1 MALYRHRLEGTFPGE
16 VWSFGVHT
24 DSNLSLASMQ
34 SQWMT
39 GITNFWGTATALFC
53 TDVTAIRATTVELDP
68 STGKQLTGA
77 ENTRADAGTST
88 ATCLPFQCA
97 PVVSLR
103 TATLS
108 RAGRGRFYVPSLAVD
123 QVDAGRMLTAAR
135 DTLAD
140 AAEDLL
146 TGLTSGGGTVVLY
159 HRPTDTTPGS
169 TSTVTSLDV
178 GDVIDTQRRR
188 RNKLVEARTSRPL

>member
-16 VWSFGVHT
+16 VWSFGVYT
-24 DSNLSLASMQ
+24 DSNLSLTAMQ

-53 TDVTAIRATTVELDP
+53 TDVATTRATTVELDP
-68 STGKQLTGA
+68 ATGRQLTGA
-77 ENTRADAGTST
+77 EDTRADAGTST

-123 QVDAGRMLTAAR
+123 QVDAGRMLTTAR

-159 HRPTDTTPGS
+159 HRASGT

>member
-16 VWSFGVHT
+16 VWSFGVYT
-24 DSNLSLASMQ
+24 DSNLSLTAMH
-34 SQWMT
+34 SQWNT

-53 TDVTAIRATTVELDP
+53 TDVAATRSTTVELDP
-68 STGKQLTGA
+68 VTGKQLTGA
-77 ENTRADAGTST
+77 ESTRADAGTST

-123 QVDAGRMLTAAR
+123 QVDAGRMSTTAR

-146 TGLTSGGGTVVLY
+146 TGLTSGGGNVVLY
-159 HRPTDTTPGS
+159 HRALGTT
-169 TSTVTSLDV
+169 TTVTSLDV

-188 RNKLVEARTSRPL
+188 RNKLIEARTSRPL

>member
-1 MALYRHRLEGTFPGE
+1 VALYRHRLEGTFPGE
-16 VWSFGVHT
+16 VWSFGLYT
-24 DSNLSLASMQ
+24 DSTLSLTAMQ

-39 GITNFWGTATALFC
+39 GITNFWAEATALFC
-53 TDVTAIRATTVELDP
+53 TDVETTRATTVELDP
-68 STGKQLTGA
+68 ATGKQLTGA
-77 ENTRADAGTST
+77 EDVRTDAGTST

-108 RAGRGRFYVPSLAVD
+108 RAGRGRFYAPSLAVD
-123 QVDAGRMLTAAR
+123 QVSAGRMLTTAR

-140 AAEDLL
+140 AALELVQ
-146 TGLTSGGGTVVLY
+146 GLTSAGGNVVIY
-159 HRPTDTTPGS
+159 HRASGTTS
-169 TSTVTSLDV
+169 LVTSLDV

-188 RNKLVEARTSRPL
+188 RNKLVEARTSRPI

>member
-16 VWSFGVHT
+16 VWSFGLYT
-24 DSNLSLASMQ
+24 DSSLSLAAMQ

-39 GITNFWGTATALFC
+39 GITNFWSTATALFC
-53 TDVTAIRATTVELDP
+53 TDVETTRATTVELDP
-68 STGKQLTGA
+68 ATGKQLTGA
-77 ENTRADAGTST
+77 EDTRADAGTSA

-108 RAGRGRFYVPSLAVD
+108 RAGRGRFYAPSLAVD
-123 QVDAGRMLTAAR
+123 QVSAGRMLTTAR

-140 AAEDLL
+140 AALDLVQ
-146 TGLTSGGGTVVLY
+146 GLTSAGGNVVIY
-159 HRPTDTTPGS
+159 HRATGTTS
-169 TSTVTSLDV
+169 LVTSLDV

-188 RNKLVEARTSRPL
+188 RNKLVEARTSRPF

>member
-16 VWSFGVHT
+16 VWSFGVYT
-24 DSNLSLASMQ
+24 DSNLSLSAMQ

-53 TDVTAIRATTVELDP
+53 TDVATTRATTVELDP
-68 STGKQLTGA
+68 VTGRQLTGA
-77 ENTRADAGTST
+77 EDTRTDAGTST

-123 QVDAGRMLTAAR
+123 QVDAGRMLTTAR

-159 HRPTDTTPGS
+159 HRASGTTTP
-169 TSTVTSLDV
+169 VTSLDV

>member
-16 VWSFGVHT
+16 VWSFGVYT
-24 DSNLSLASMQ
+24 DSNLSLTAMH
-34 SQWMT
+34 SQWNT
-39 GITNFWGTATALFC
+39 GITNFWATATALFC
-53 TDVTAIRATTVELDP
+53 TDVATTRSTTVELDP
-68 STGKQLTGA
+68 VTGSQLTGA
-77 ENTRADAGTST
+77 ETVRTEAGTSA

-103 TATLS
+103 TNTLS
-108 RAGRGRFYVPSLAVD
+108 RAGRGRFYLPSLAVD
-123 QVDAGRMLTAAR
+123 QVAAGRMATAAR

-146 TGLTSGGGTVVLY
+146 TGLTSGGGTVVIY
-159 HRPTDTTPGS
+159 HRAAGTTTP
-169 TSTVTSLDV
+169 VTSLDV

-188 RNKLVEARTSRPL
+188 RNKLVEDRTSRAL

>member
-16 VWSFGVHT
+16 QWSFGVYT
-24 DSNLSLASMQ
+24 DSNLSVTAMH

-53 TDVTAIRATTVELDP
+53 TDVQTTRATTVELDP
-68 STGKQLTGA
+68 ATGRQLTGA
-77 ENTRADAGTST
+77 ESTRTDAGTST

-108 RAGRGRFYVPSLAVD
+108 RAGRGSFYAPSLAVD
-123 QVDAGRMLTAAR
+123 QVDAGRMTTTAR

-146 TGLTSGGGTVVLY
+146 TGLTSAGGTVVIY
-159 HRPTDTTPGS
+159 HRASGTTTP
-169 TSTVTSLDV
+169 VISLDV

-188 RNKLVEARTSRPL
+188 RNQLIEARTSRAL

>member
-16 VWSFGVHT
+16 VWSFGLYT
-24 DSNLSLASMQ
+24 DSNLSVAAAQ
-34 SQWMT
+34 SAWMT
-39 GITNFWGTATALFC
+39 GITNFWAEATALFSA
-53 TDVTAIRATTVELDP
+53 DVATTRAVTVELDP

-77 ENTRADAGTST
+77 ENTRTDAGTSAAET
-88 ATCLPFQCA
+88 LPFQCA

-108 RAGRGRFYVPSLAVD
+108 RAGRGRFYAPSLAVD
-123 QVDAGRMLTAAR
+123 QVAGGRLLIAAR

-140 AAEDLL
+140 A
-146 TGLTSGGGTVVLY
+146 GLELVQGVTGGGGNVVIY
-159 HRPTDTTPGS
+159 HRAAGTTTP
-169 TSTVTSLDV
+169 VTSLDV

-188 RNKLVEARTSRPL
+188 RNQLVEARTSRPV

>member
-16 VWSFGVHT
+16 VWSFGVYT
-24 DSNLSLASMQ
+24 DSNLSLTAMQ

-39 GITNFWGTATALFC
+39 GITNFWATATALFC
-53 TDVTAIRATTVELDP
+53 TDVETTRATTVELDP
-68 STGKQLTGA
+68 ATGRQLTGA
-77 ENTRADAGTST
+77 EDTRADAGTST

-123 QVDAGRMLTAAR
+123 QVSAGRMLTTAR

-159 HRPTDTTPGS
+159 HRASGTTTP
-169 TSTVTSLDV
+169 VTSLDV

>member
-16 VWSFGVHT
+16 IWSFGLYT
-24 DSNLSLASMQ
+24 DSNLSVAAAQ
-34 SQWMT
+34 SAWMT
-39 GITNFWGTATALFC
+39 GITNFWAEATALFSA
-53 TDVTAIRATTVELDP
+53 DVATTRAVTVELDP

-77 ENTRADAGTST
+77 ENTRTDVGTSAAET
-88 ATCLPFQCA
+88 LPFQCA

-108 RAGRGRFYVPSLAVD
+108 RAGRGRFYAPSLAVD
-123 QVDAGRMLTAAR
+123 QVDGGRLLIAAR

-140 AAEDLL
+140 AALELVQGV
-146 TGLTSGGGTVVLY
+146 TGGGGNVVIY
-159 HRPTDTTPGS
+159 HRSSGTTTP
-169 TSTVTSLDV
+169 VTSLDV

-188 RNKLVEARTSRPL
+188 RNQLVEARTSRPV

>member
-16 VWSFGVHT
+16 VWSFGVYT
-24 DSNLSLASMQ
+24 DSNLSLTAMQ

-53 TDVTAIRATTVELDP
+53 TDVATTRATTVELDP
-68 STGKQLTGA
+68 ATGRQLTGA
-77 ENTRADAGTST
+77 EDTRADAGTST

-123 QVDAGRMLTAAR
+123 QVDAGRMLTTAR

-159 HRPTDTTPGS
+159 HRASGTT
-169 TSTVTSLDV
+169 TTVTSLDV

>member
-1 MALYRHRLEGTFPGE
+1 MALYRHRLEGAFPGE
-16 VWSFGVHT
+16 VWSFGIHT
-24 DSNLSLASMQ
+24 DSNLSLSAMQ

-39 GITNFWGTATALFC
+39 GITNFWATATALFC
-53 TDVTAIRATTVELDP
+53 TDLTTTRATTVELDP
-68 STGKQLTGA
+68 ATGRQLTGA
-77 ENTRADAGTST
+77 EDTRSDAGTST

-108 RAGRGRFYVPSLAVD
+108 RAGRGRFYAPSLAVD

-159 HRPTDTTPGS
+159 HRASGTTTP
-169 TSTVTSLDV
+169 VTSLDV

-188 RNKLVEARTSRPL
+188 RNKLVEARTSRAL

>member
-16 VWSFGVHT
+16 VWSFGVYT
-24 DSNLSLASMQ
+24 DSNLSLTAMQ

-39 GITNFWGTATALFC
+39 GITNFWATATALFC
-53 TDVTAIRATTVELDP
+53 TDVATTRATTVELDP
-68 STGKQLTGA
+68 ATGRQLTGA
-77 ENTRADAGTST
+77 EDTRADAGTST

-123 QVDAGRMLTAAR
+123 
-135 DTLAD
+135 
-140 AAEDLL
+140 
-146 TGLTSGGGTVVLY
+146 
-159 HRPTDTTPGS
+159 
-169 TSTVTSLDV
+169 
-178 GDVIDTQRRR
+178 
-188 RNKLVEARTSRPL
+188 

>member
-1 MALYRHRLEGTFPGE
+1 MALFRHRLEGTFPGE
-16 VWSFGVHT
+16 VWSFGVYT
-24 DSNLSLASMQ
+24 DSNLSLSAMQ

-53 TDVTAIRATTVELDP
+53 TDVETTRATTVEIDP
-68 STGKQLTGA
+68 ATGKQLTGA
-77 ENTRADAGTST
+77 EDTRADAGTSE

-97 PVVSLR
+97 PVVTLR

-108 RAGRGRFYVPSLAVD
+108 RAGRGRFYAPSLAVD
-123 QVDAGRMLTAAR
+123 QVSAGRMLTTAR

-140 AAEDLL
+140 AAEDLVQ
-146 TGLTSGGGTVVLY
+146 GLTSAGGNLVIY
-159 HRPTDTTPGS
+159 HRGSGTT
-169 TSTVTSLDV
+169 TLVTSLDV

-188 RNKLVEARTSRPL
+188 RNKLIESRTSRAI